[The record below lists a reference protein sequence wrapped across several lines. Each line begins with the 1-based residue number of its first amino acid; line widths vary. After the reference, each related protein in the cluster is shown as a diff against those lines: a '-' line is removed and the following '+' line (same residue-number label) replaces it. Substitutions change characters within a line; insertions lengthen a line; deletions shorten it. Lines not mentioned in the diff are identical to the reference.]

1 MSAPVSPLIAAC
13 LDVLLALLVL
23 GATVVS
29 ALAPRGG
36 LPWRLR
42 LRRLL
47 DVVATAAAAVV
58 LVGVATAIV
67 PGDPV
72 ARALGEDAPESA
84 RTAMAETMGLHHRDV
99 LPGTL
104 VPLAVGGRVLSGLV
118 LGLVD
123 DDGGL
128 RSYRREPVWSV
139 IAPRLASSVRL
150 GGVALG
156 LGVVLG
162 VLLGA
167 LAGLRHGRPG
177 GGAIDLVVVG
187 LAALPR
193 VVLGP
198 ALVAVVAVAWRLLPA
213 GGDDDVAALVL
224 PALCLALPFGGVVA
238 RHVRVGVVDVVDE
251 PFVRAARS
259 RGAGPL
265 RVAVRHV
272 LPQALLPVV
281 HLTGLQA
288 GAVLSGAVV
297 VERVFSWPGL
307 GTLLVERLQLGDL
320 PVVVAIVA
328 VSAVLVVTMNVLA
341 DAVAV
346 VVDPRLRRGR
356 AP

>member
-1 MSAPVSPLIAAC
+1 MSAALV
-13 LDVLLALLVL
+13 DVLVALMAL
-23 GATVVS
+23 GATVLG
-29 ALAPRGG
+29 ALVPRHASVG
-36 LPWRLR
+36 RRR
-42 LRRLL
+42 LRRLV
-47 DVVATAAAAVV
+47 DVAATAATAVV
-58 LVGVATAIV
+58 LVGVATAVV

-84 RTAMAETMGLHHRDV
+84 RAAMAETMGLHHRSV
-99 LPGTL
+99 LPAGL

-118 LGLVD
+118 RGLVD
-123 DDGGL
+123 DDAGL
-128 RSYRREPVWSV
+128 RSFRREPVWSV
-139 IAPRLASSVRL
+139 IGPRLLSSLRL
-150 GGVALG
+150 GALALG

-162 VLLGA
+162 ILLGA

-177 GGAIDLVVVG
+177 GGAVELVVVG

-213 GGDDDVAALVL
+213 GGDDDGAALVL
-224 PALCLALPFGGVVA
+224 PTLCLALPFAGVVA
-238 RHVRVGVVDVVDE
+238 RHVRVAVVDVVDE
-251 PFVRAARS
+251 PFIRAARS
-259 RGAGPL
+259 RGAGPV

-272 LPQALLPVV
+272 LPHALLPVV

-288 GAVLSGAVV
+288 GALLSGAVV

-307 GTLLVERLQLGDL
+307 GTLMVERLQLGDL

-328 VSAVLVVTMNVLA
+328 VSAVLVVAMNLVA

-346 VVDPRLRRGR
+346 LVDPRLRRGR
-356 AP
+356 TP